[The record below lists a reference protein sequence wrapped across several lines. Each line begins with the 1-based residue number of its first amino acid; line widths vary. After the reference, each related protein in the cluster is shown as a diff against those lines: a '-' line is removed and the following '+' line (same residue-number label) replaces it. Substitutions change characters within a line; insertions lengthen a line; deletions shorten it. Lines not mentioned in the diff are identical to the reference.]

1 MPVSVAD
8 AGLSPM
14 SSAPTPRCAR
24 ARRRDSRP
32 PPYRRPWGAPPHQV
46 SRMFASPAIASTGAP
61 SGGAMSLIS
70 ILPWVAVFAIMYF
83 LMIRP
88 QQKRMKQHRDM
99 LAAVKKNDVAVT
111 SGGVIGKVVKVED
124 SEIELEIASG
134 VRVKVVKSMLS
145 EVRSNNPKPAND

>member
-1 MPVSVAD
+1 
-8 AGLSPM
+8 
-14 SSAPTPRCAR
+14 
-24 ARRRDSRP
+24 
-32 PPYRRPWGAPPHQV
+32 
-46 SRMFASPAIASTGAP
+46 
-61 SGGAMSLIS
+61 MSLIS

-111 SGGVIGKVVKVED
+111 SGGVIGKVIKVED
-124 SEIELEIASG
+124 NEIELEIASG
-134 VRVKVVKSMLS
+134 VRVRVVKSMLS

>member
-1 MPVSVAD
+1 
-8 AGLSPM
+8 
-14 SSAPTPRCAR
+14 
-24 ARRRDSRP
+24 
-32 PPYRRPWGAPPHQV
+32 
-46 SRMFASPAIASTGAP
+46 MFASPAIASTGAP